1 MESIWQKTA
10 ELPSF
15 PSLEKNIK
23 TDVLIIGG
31 GLAGILTAYKL
42 REKGVNCIV
51 VEKGRICQK
60 VTGNTT
66 AKITSQHG
74 FCYSK
79 ILKSNGFESTKIY
92 LLANEQA
99 LREYERLCEKIHCDF
114 EKKDNFV
121 YALQDMKAIDD
132 ELEAL
137 WKMGFDAEFQE
148 KLPLPIKPIGA
159 IKFKNQA
166 QFNVLKFVG
175 SIVKDLNI
183 YENTFVKKLDD
194 NSAIT
199 EKNKIAFKKVI
210 IATHFPIINNHG
222 LFFMKMY
229 QHRSYVIAL
238 ENAPEIDGMYVD
250 ENENGFSF
258 RNYENLLLLGGGSHK
273 TGKSG
278 GNWQELRDFR
288 RRNFQNSKEIAYWA
302 TQDCKTLDHIPYIGP
317 YFKGAKDIFVATGFN
332 KWGMTGSMVSAMIL
346 SDLII
351 EKENPYAKAFD
362 PSRSILKPQL
372 LVNGFESVKNLLTPT
387 PRRCPHLGC
396 ALKWNKAEHTW
407 DCPCHGSRFTENGK
421 LLENPANGDLK

>member
-15 PSLEKNIK
+15 PTLDKDIK

-42 REKGVNCIV
+42 QEKGVSYV
-51 VEKGRICQK
+51 LVEKDRICQR
-60 VTGNTT
+60 VTANTT

-74 FCYSK
+74 FCYNK
-79 ILKSNGFESTKIY
+79 IFKSNGFESAQMY
-92 LLANEQA
+92 LHANEQA
-99 LREYERLCEKIHCDF
+99 LREYEKLCEKIPCDF

-132 ELEAL
+132 ELETL
-137 WKMGFDAEFQE
+137 WKMGFNAEFQD
-148 KLPLPIKPIGA
+148 KLPLPINTIGA
-159 IKFKNQA
+159 VKFKNQA

-175 SIVKDLNI
+175 GIVKELKI
-183 YENTFVKKLDD
+183 YENTFVKKIDG

-199 EKNKIAFKKVI
+199 EKNKITFKKAV

-238 ENAPEIDGMYVD
+238 ENAPQIDGMYVD
-250 ENENGFSF
+250 EYEKGLSF
-258 RNYENLLLLGGGSHK
+258 RNYGNYLLLGGGSHK

-288 RRNFQNSKEIAYWA
+288 RRNYPNSKEVAFWA
-302 TQDCKTLDHIPYIGP
+302 TQDCKTLDYIPYIGP
-317 YFKGAKDIFVATGFN
+317 YFKGAKNLFVASGFN
-332 KWGMTGSMVSAMIL
+332 KWGMTSTMVSGMIL
-346 SDLII
+346 SDLIT
-351 EKENPYAKAFD
+351 EKENPFAKAFD

-372 LVNGFESVKNLLTPT
+372 LVNGFESIKSLLTPT
-387 PRRCPHLGC
+387 PKRCPHLGC

>member
-1 MESIWQKTA
+1 MTSIWQKTA

-15 PSLEKNIK
+15 PALEKDIK

-51 VEKGRICQK
+51 VEKDRICQK

-79 ILKSNGFESTKIY
+79 ILKSNGFENAKIY
-92 LLANEQA
+92 LHANEQA
-99 LREYERLCEKIHCDF
+99 IREYEKLCEKIDCDF

-121 YALQDMKAIDD
+121 YSLEDMNLIDE
-132 ELEAL
+132 ELKVL
-137 WKMGFDAEFQE
+137 WKIGFDAEFQE

-166 QFNVLKFVG
+166 QFNPLKFIKA
-175 SIVKDLNI
+175 IVKDLKI
-183 YENTFVKKLDD
+183 YENTFVKKIDGS
-194 NSAIT
+194 SAIT
-199 EKNKIAFKKVI
+199 EKGKINFKKAV

-238 ENAPEIDGMYVD
+238 ENAPDVKGMYVD
-250 ENENGFSF
+250 ENKKGLSF
-258 RNYENLLLLGGGSHK
+258 KNYGNLLLLGGGSHR
-273 TGKSG
+273 TGKPG
-278 GNWQELRDFR
+278 GNWQELRDFAKV
-288 RRNFQNSKEIAYWA
+288 NYPNTKEVAHWA
-302 TQDCKTLDHIPYIGP
+302 TQDCMTLDYIPYIGP
-317 YFKGAKDIFVATGFN
+317 YFNGAESLFVATGFN
-332 KWGMTGSMVSAMIL
+332 KWGMTGAMVSAMIL
-346 SDLII
+346 SDLIT
-351 EKENPYAKAFD
+351 EQENPYAKTFD
-362 PSRSILKPQL
+362 PSRCILKPQL
-372 LVNGFESVKNLLTPT
+372 FVNGFESAKNLLTLT
-387 PRRCPHLGC
+387 PKRCPHLGC
-396 ALKWNKAEHTW
+396 ALKWNKAEHSW
-407 DCPCHGSRFTENGK
+407 DCPCHGSRFTEKGK

>member
-15 PSLEKNIK
+15 PTLDKDIK

-42 REKGVNCIV
+42 QEKGVSCV
-51 VEKGRICQK
+51 LVEKDRICQR
-60 VTGNTT
+60 VTANTT
-66 AKITSQHG
+66 SKITSQHG

-79 ILKSNGFESTKIY
+79 IFKSNGFESAEMY
-92 LLANEQA
+92 LHANEQA
-99 LREYERLCEKIHCDF
+99 LREYEKLCEKIPCDF

-121 YALQDMKAIDD
+121 YALQNMKAIDD
-132 ELEAL
+132 ELETL
-137 WKMGFDAEFQE
+137 WKMGFNAEFQD
-148 KLPLPIKPIGA
+148 KLPLPINTIGA

-166 QFNVLKFVG
+166 QFNALKFVG
-175 SIVKDLNI
+175 GIVKDLNI
-183 YENTFVKKLDD
+183 YENTFIKKLDG

-199 EKNKIAFKKVI
+199 EKNKITFKKAV

-222 LFFMKMY
+222 LFFMKMC

-238 ENAPEIDGMYVD
+238 ENTPQIDGMYVD
-250 ENENGFSF
+250 DYEKGLSF
-258 RNYENLLLLGGGSHK
+258 RNYGKYLLLGGGSHK
-273 TGKSG
+273 TGKQG
-278 GNWQELRDFR
+278 GSWQELRDFR
-288 RRNFQNSKEIAYWA
+288 RRNYPNSKEVAFWA

-317 YFKGAKDIFVATGFN
+317 YFKGAKNIFVATGFN
-332 KWGMTGSMVSAMIL
+332 KWGMTSSMVSGMIL
-346 SDLII
+346 SDLIT
-351 EKENPYAKAFD
+351 EKENPFAKAFD

-372 LVNGFESVKNLLTPT
+372 LVNGFESIKSLLTPT
-387 PRRCPHLGC
+387 PKRCPHLGC

-421 LLENPANGDLK
+421 LIENPANGDLK